1 MDESYHNLLAAGIE
15 KKYRALELSIME
27 DVVRRIQKAGK
38 ITSTAD
44 WQIQRLVILGSSTED
59 IKALVAE
66 AVDGNEETVR
76 ELYADV
82 IENEYTSQKAIY
94 EAAGKEFIPY
104 EKNAELHQ
112 ITEALIRQST
122 DEISNITK
130 STGFMVDL
138 GNGKMVF
145 TPLSD
150 IYNDYLDESIT
161 GMATGAYDYNTLIR
175 KTTSMM
181 TRSGL
186 RSNYAFS
193 DTRTDYGIDY
203 ASGRHNRIDVAVRRA
218 LLTGFGQLAGRVT
231 EMNAQQLNTNLF
243 EVSAH
248 AAARPSHAEW
258 QGRVWTKQQLT
269 EVCGLGS
276 GGGLCG
282 WNCRHSYYPFVK
294 GISQRNYTDAD
305 LEAMATKEARTRKF
319 RGKEYNA
326 YEATQKQRQIETALR
341 AKREKVQ
348 LLRQAHADRDDI
360 VEAQCRYQAQL
371 DEYKSFCQFMG
382 LEKQTERIYT
392 GRTPGRIAPGAETYA
407 KWQAEQIQKA
417 IERQEKRRREDM
429 DAAQKAADHVKW
441 LKDIGATSTTLDT
454 LEKFKEA
461 KHNNTEEYRLLYGY
475 GQAVEKG
482 DISPLIGLDQYKRTA
497 EDVKARVLG
506 RTTAD
511 GVRIDDYATHFID
524 RVIGQTAE
532 PHEGM
537 REATSVEAVND
548 ALAHPKQ
555 TTERTTSDG
564 DVRRTYKGTTAN
576 VTVSVRDNCLIQ
588 ANPGGSRK

>member
-76 ELYADV
+76 ELYAEV
-82 IENEYTSQKAIY
+82 IANEYTSQKAIY

-130 STGFMVDL
+130 STGFMVDM
-138 GNGKMVF
+138 GNGRTVF

-150 IYNDYLDESIT
+150 IYNDYLDEAIT

-305 LEAMATKEARTRKF
+305 LEAMAAKEARTRKF

-475 GQAVEKG
+475 GRAVEKG

-537 REATSVEAVND
+537 REAATVEAVND
-548 ALAHPKQ
+548 AMANPEKI
-555 TTERTTSDG
+555 TGRTTPGG
-564 DVRRTYKGTTAN
+564 DVRRTYCGAGAY
-576 VTVSVRDNCLIQ
+576 VTVSVRDKKLIQ
-588 ANPGGSRK
+588 ANPRGGQK

>member
-15 KKYRALELSIME
+15 KKYRVLELSIME

-76 ELYADV
+76 ELYAEV
-82 IENEYTSQKAIY
+82 IANEYTSQKAIY

-130 STGFMVDL
+130 SNGFMVDM
-138 GNGKMVF
+138 GNGRTVF

-150 IYNDYLDESIT
+150 IYNDYLDEAIT

-305 LEAMATKEARTRKF
+305 LEAMAAREARTRKF

-326 YEATQKQRQIETALR
+326 YDATQKQRQIETALR

-461 KHNNTEEYRLLYGY
+461 KHNNTEEYRLLYEY
-475 GQAVEKG
+475 ARAVEKG

-537 REATSVEAVND
+537 REGTTIEAVND

-555 TTERTTSDG
+555 TTERTTPSG
-564 DVRRTYKGTTAN
+564 DVRRTYTGATAN
-576 VTVSVRDNCLIQ
+576 VTVSVRDKKLIQ
-588 ANPGGSRK
+588 ANPRGG

>member
-59 IKALVAE
+59 IKALVTE

-76 ELYADV
+76 ELYAEV
-82 IENEYTSQKAIY
+82 IANEYTSQKAIY

-130 STGFMVDL
+130 STGFMVDM
-138 GNGKMVF
+138 GNGRTVF

-150 IYNDYLDESIT
+150 IYNDYLDEAIT

-294 GISQRNYTDAD
+294 GVSQRNYTDAD
-305 LEAMATKEARTRKF
+305 LEAMAVKEARTRKF

-348 LLRQAHADRDDI
+348 LLRQAHADRDGI

-475 GQAVEKG
+475 GRAVEKG

-497 EDVKARVLG
+497 GDVKARVLG

-537 REATSVEAVND
+537 REAATVEAVND
-548 ALAHPKQ
+548 AMANPEKI
-555 TTERTTSDG
+555 TGRTTPGG
-564 DVRRTYKGTTAN
+564 DVRRTYCGVGAY
-576 VTVSVRDNCLIQ
+576 VTVSVRDKKLIQ
-588 ANPGGSRK
+588 ANPRGGQK

>member
-76 ELYADV
+76 ELYAEV
-82 IENEYTSQKAIY
+82 IANEYTSQKAIY

-122 DEISNITK
+122 DEVSNITK

-138 GNGKMVF
+138 GNGKTVF

-150 IYNDYLDESIT
+150 IYNDYLDEAIT
-161 GMATGAYDYNTLIR
+161 GMATGAYDYNTLVR
-175 KTTSMM
+175 KTTNMM

-305 LEAMATKEARTRKF
+305 LEAMAAKEARTRKF

-429 DAAQKAADHVKW
+429 DAAQKSADHVKW

-475 GQAVEKG
+475 ARAVEKG

-537 REATSVEAVND
+537 REGTTIEAVND

-555 TTERTTSDG
+555 TTERTTPSG
-564 DVRRTYKGTTAN
+564 DVRRTYTGATAN
-576 VTVSVRDNCLIQ
+576 VTVSVRDKKLIQ
-588 ANPGGSRK
+588 ANPRGG

>member
-15 KKYRALELSIME
+15 KKYRALELSIMS

-44 WQIQRLVILGSSTED
+44 WQIQRLIILGNSMDD

-76 ELYADV
+76 ELYAEV
-82 IENEYTSQKAIY
+82 IANEYTSQKAIY

-130 STGFMVDL
+130 STGFMVDM
-138 GNGKMVF
+138 GNGKTVF

-150 IYNDYLDESIT
+150 IYNDYLDEAIT
-161 GMATGAYDYNTLIR
+161 GMATGAYDYNTLVR

-186 RSNYAFS
+186 RSNYTFS

-305 LEAMATKEARTRKF
+305 LEAMAAKEARTRKF
-319 RGKEYNA
+319 RGKEYNT

-371 DEYKSFCQFMG
+371 DEYKSFCRCMG

-392 GRTPGRIAPGAETYA
+392 GRTPGRISPSPEVYQDYLRKLDIKRTDDKLKIKAKAIGFSGEITSDVHPIDLTDYAFDYQHINLERKHNVTKSEAIRFMYGARF
-407 KWQAEQIQKA
+407 QAERWNGRFMNFYSQGGSVYVDT
-417 IERQEKRRREDM
+417 EK
-429 DAAQKAADHVKW
+429 K
-441 LKDIGATSTTLDT
+441 I
-454 LEKFKEA
+454 
-461 KHNNTEEYRLLYGY
+461 
-475 GQAVEKG
+475 
-482 DISPLIGLDQYKRTA
+482 IRTA
-497 EDVKARVLG
+497 FTAHEYDEKIKGMLEVL
-506 RTTAD
+506 D
-511 GVRIDDYATHFID
+511 G
-524 RVIGQTAE
+524 E
-532 PHEGM
+532 
-537 REATSVEAVND
+537 
-548 ALAHPKQ
+548 
-555 TTERTTSDG
+555 
-564 DVRRTYKGTTAN
+564 
-576 VTVSVRDNCLIQ
+576 
-588 ANPGGSRK
+588 